1 MTNLFYPMLY
11 IARKEKGDTQKEVA
25 KKLSI
30 TPQRYQLKETGKAN
44 FTLPEAKIL
53 SEMYITTCFHS
64 LPSFYIRIFCWI
76 QFCFASV
83 FR

>member
-53 SEMYITTCFHS
+53 SEMYGMSIDELFS
-64 LPSFYIRIFCWI
+64 NDIKVGS
-76 QFCFASV
+76 
-83 FR
+83 